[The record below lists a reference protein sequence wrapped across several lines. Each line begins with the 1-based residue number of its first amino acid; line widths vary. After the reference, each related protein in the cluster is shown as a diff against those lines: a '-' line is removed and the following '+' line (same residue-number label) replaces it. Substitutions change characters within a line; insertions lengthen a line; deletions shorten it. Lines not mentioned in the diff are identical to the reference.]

1 MKQKLILLTIAML
14 ATTIATAQ
22 NTDTVQLPY
31 TANFTQGWTANGG
44 ATIISND
51 SVRLNGNGQKIV
63 SPSIF
68 VPDSA
73 RLYFC
78 WVLRRDN
85 PDGSTSYMQLN
96 DSVDFQCRIASVDR
110 YSNIQ
115 LDRTYIGYYDDLQSR
130 YAGQTIQI
138 EFEYTD
144 SDTTPIY
151 LTSVILF
158 QYDIQASFEAP
169 AFAYIGDTVEFIPQV
184 SVPAGDTVDD
194 IWWYYRND
202 AGSWLYGGEED
213 TLRLSWSTPGTYNIE
228 LGANKHNVYAGKEA
242 AVWFYSSITI
252 FDTTTVD
259 CDSISLPYSADF
271 TQCWTAEGGATIID
285 PYHVSLTSQGQKLT
299 GPWMESAPGNSFFHF
314 VYHCDD
320 NHEWN
325 SNQTVRIT
333 LENEDGVIVSWV
345 DQIGNWGGRY
355 RFDSPGGPIR
365 ASFEYTGSQSCNEF
379 VVSDVAVYS
388 YQIDVRLEAPAIAT
402 AGDTITL
409 TAHATLQNGDMPDS
423 YSWYMYDANWNYY
436 WLSPESGNLGT
447 VATVLSCSD
456 SNLVMVI
463 NTTGRYPITTNIYKN
478 MVYNNHD
485 AYDDDWM
492 YINIIDQS
500 IYQEDSIY
508 YTSAAK
514 DTVIG
519 CHPQLHVAN
528 LPEGVTVIADSA
540 FFNHGS
546 LSSVTLPHSLTHIG
560 KCAFAL
566 TNGFS
571 EITIPENVI
580 FVGDNAFW
588 SCLGLNTVNFNA
600 TNCQTMSPTTD
611 ENSTFYPVFIGCKN
625 LTTINIG
632 ENVTRIPDRAF
643 SNCSGLRGTLTI
655 PDAVTYIGTSA
666 FYHWDES
673 NTDPLVIVIGQSVNE
688 IGNWAFFC
696 HSHVRSVTSRNPIP
710 PAIHENTFSYLSS
723 LTVPCGSVEAYHT
736 AEHWSQIPHIQDT
749 CGNETGIPVL
759 NVNNINTTVYP
770 LGYLGY
776 DGSVTNFLV
785 NGSQQSTLFANGLW
799 IGSGEHTA
807 IRQFGSSG
815 DDFQPGPL
823 SNDGQPVGGNDYNR
837 VWIVSRDMIDNH
849 LAHYTEPGY
858 TPAESIRTW
867 PAEDANVGHS
877 LAPYHDANNDG
888 HYNPLDGDY
897 PLIRGDKAAFSI
909 FNDAGTHGESG
920 GQALG
925 VEVHCMTYAFHEP
938 ADTAMMNTVFVH
950 YDIYNRSSNTYENTY
965 VGMWS
970 DFDIGYAHDDYMGC
984 DVSQGMYYAYN
995 GDENDGPGAGSFNG
1009 GIPPSQGCVILGGP
1023 WQQPDGLDNPSI
1035 DNEAWHFTP
1044 GDTLGNQ
1051 AINGLGFGNSIVDDE
1066 RMGMTNFTYYEN
1078 STSSINGAPSQAGHF
1093 YNYLRSTWQN
1103 GQHVKYGRNG
1113 INYGTS
1119 DLDCSYM
1126 FPGDSDPWHW
1136 GTDGSVPNVN
1146 PDDWNEVTVGNAP
1159 GDRRGLGSC
1168 GPFTFQPSA
1177 TETEC
1182 QQLDVAYVTGWS
1194 QTTVSQAV
1202 ENLKR
1207 NVASVRRQ
1215 FVLNTTDSGRPFL
1228 YQPSTIGIADIA
1240 DTQSLLVY
1248 PNPTTGLLNVVLN
1261 DGESGEVKLF
1271 DMMGRTLL
1279 SQHVEG
1285 SAVLDLH
1292 TLPQG
1297 VYMVKIGNSIAQK
1310 ILIIK

>member
-1 MKQKLILLTIAML
+1 
-14 ATTIATAQ
+14 
-22 NTDTVQLPY
+22 
-31 TANFTQGWTANGG
+31 
-44 ATIISND
+44 
-51 SVRLNGNGQKIV
+51 
-63 SPSIF
+63 
-68 VPDSA
+68 
-73 RLYFC
+73 
-78 WVLRRDN
+78 
-85 PDGSTSYMQLN
+85 
-96 DSVDFQCRIASVDR
+96 
-110 YSNIQ
+110 
-115 LDRTYIGYYDDLQSR
+115 
-130 YAGQTIQI
+130 
-138 EFEYTD
+138 
-144 SDTTPIY
+144 
-151 LTSVILF
+151 
-158 QYDIQASFEAP
+158 
-169 AFAYIGDTVEFIPQV
+169 
-184 SVPAGDTVDD
+184 
-194 IWWYYRND
+194 
-202 AGSWLYGGEED
+202 
-213 TLRLSWSTPGTYNIE
+213 
-228 LGANKHNVYAGKEA
+228 
-242 AVWFYSSITI
+242 
-252 FDTTTVD
+252 
-259 CDSISLPYSADF
+259 
-271 TQCWTAEGGATIID
+271 
-285 PYHVSLTSQGQKLT
+285 
-299 GPWMESAPGNSFFHF
+299 
-314 VYHCDD
+314 
-320 NHEWN
+320 
-325 SNQTVRIT
+325 
-333 LENEDGVIVSWV
+333 
-345 DQIGNWGGRY
+345 
-355 RFDSPGGPIR
+355 
-365 ASFEYTGSQSCNEF
+365 
-379 VVSDVAVYS
+379 
-388 YQIDVRLEAPAIAT
+388 
-402 AGDTITL
+402 
-409 TAHATLQNGDMPDS
+409 
-423 YSWYMYDANWNYY
+423 
-436 WLSPESGNLGT
+436 
-447 VATVLSCSD
+447 
-456 SNLVMVI
+456 
-463 NTTGRYPITTNIYKN
+463 
-478 MVYNNHD
+478 
-485 AYDDDWM
+485 M
-492 YINIIDQS
+492 YINVVD
-500 IYQEDSIY
+500 YPFYAEDSIY

-519 CHPQLHVAN
+519 CHPQLHNAN
-528 LPEGVTVIADSA
+528 LPESVTVIADSA
-540 FFNHGS
+540 FFN
-546 LSSVTLPHSLTHIG
+546 LANLANIQLPDGLHTIG
-560 KCAFAL
+560 NKAFACNQGL
-566 TNGFS
+566 T
-571 EITIPENVI
+571 EISLPRDLQ

-588 SCLGLNTVNFNA
+588 WDTNLAIVNFNA

-655 PDAVTYIGTSA
+655 PDAVTYIGTFS
-666 FYHWDES
+666 FSHWDES
-673 NTDPLVIVIGQSVNE
+673 NTNPLEIVIGQSVSE
-688 IGNWAFFC
+688 MGFSAFFC

-749 CGNETGIPVL
+749 CGNETGVPIL

-837 VWIVSRDMIDNH
+837 VWFVSRSMIDYH
-849 LAHYTEPGY
+849 LAHYTESGY

-938 ADTAMMNTVFVH
+938 SDTALWNTVFVH

-1009 GIPPSQGCVILGGP
+1009 IPPSQGCVILGGP
-1023 WQQPDGLDNPSI
+1023 WQQPDGLDNPTI

-1103 GQHVKYGRNG
+1103 GQHVKYGGNG

-1136 GTDGSVPNVN
+1136 GTDGSVPDVN

-1168 GPFTFQPSA
+1168 GPFTFHPSA

-1194 QTTVSQAV
+1194 QTSVSQAV

-1215 FVLNTTDSGRPFL
+1215 FAHNTTDSGRPFL
-1228 YQPSTIGIADIA
+1228 YQPSTVGIADIA
-1240 DTQSLLVY
+1240 DSQSLLVY

-1297 VYMVKIGNSIAQK
+1297 VYMVKIGNNIAQK
-1310 ILIIK
+1310 ILIISK

>member
-1 MKQKLILLTIAML
+1 MKKKLILLTIAML

-31 TANFTQGWTANGG
+31 TANFTQGWTAAGG
-44 ATIISND
+44 ASLISSQWAELNGSGQTLTSPWIEIGTTGHIFFTLYLWRD
-51 SVRLNGNGQKIV
+51 TTVAINQWQELADGVQFSVRIRTSDGTLHNFITQGNANYN
-63 SPSIF
+63 
-68 VPDSA
+68 SA
-73 RLYFC
+73 GY
-78 WVLRRDN
+78 
-85 PDGSTSYMQLN
+85 
-96 DSVDFQCRIASVDR
+96 
-110 YSNIQ
+110 
-115 LDRTYIGYYDDLQSR
+115 GYYLDE
-130 YAGQTIQI
+130 YAGQLTQFVI
-138 EFEYTD
+138 EYENGTAPLY
-144 SDTTPIY
+144 PLIE
-151 LTSVILF
+151 IF
-158 QYDIQASFEAP
+158 QYDIALTMEGPNIAQV
-169 AFAYIGDTVEFIPQV
+169 GDTVTFIAHPSLQD
-184 SVPAGDTVDD
+184 GDT
-194 IWWYYRND
+194 
-202 AGSWLYGGEED
+202 
-213 TLRLSWSTPGTYNIE
+213 
-228 LGANKHNVYAGKEA
+228 
-242 AVWFYSSITI
+242 
-252 FDTTTVD
+252 
-259 CDSISLPYSADF
+259 
-271 TQCWTAEGGATIID
+271 
-285 PYHVSLTSQGQKLT
+285 
-299 GPWMESAPGNSFFHF
+299 
-314 VYHCDD
+314 
-320 NHEWN
+320 
-325 SNQTVRIT
+325 
-333 LENEDGVIVSWV
+333 
-345 DQIGNWGGRY
+345 
-355 RFDSPGGPIR
+355 
-365 ASFEYTGSQSCNEF
+365 
-379 VVSDVAVYS
+379 
-388 YQIDVRLEAPAIAT
+388 
-402 AGDTITL
+402 
-409 TAHATLQNGDMPDS
+409 PDY
-423 YSWYMYDANWNYY
+423 YSWYMYDGNGNWMDNENPSRTILSQTDSMLTVVWNASGRFQVNCQIAKTAFGNYNAY
-436 WLSPESGNLGT
+436 TSTYQN
-447 VATVLSCSD
+447 
-456 SNLVMVI
+456 VI
-463 NTTGRYPITTNIYKN
+463 IRD
-478 MVYNNHD
+478 HFHL
-485 AYDDDWM
+485 
-492 YINIIDQS
+492 
-500 IYQEDSIY
+500 EDSIY

-519 CHPQLHVAN
+519 CHPQLHAAS
-528 LPEGVTVIADSA
+528 LPESVTVIADSA
-540 FFNHGS
+540 FFSHAN
-546 LSSVTLPHSLTHIG
+546 LTSVSLPHSLTHIG
-560 KCAFAL
+560 KCAFAC
-566 TNGFS
+566 THGFN
-571 EITIPENVI
+571 EITIPENVTI
-580 FVGDNAFW
+580 VGDNAFW
-588 SCLGLNTVNFNA
+588 YCLGLNTVNFNA

-611 ENSTFYPVFIGCKN
+611 ENGNYWPVFIRSVN
-625 LTTINIG
+625 IHTINIG

-643 SNCSGLRGTLTI
+643 SYCSGLRGTLTI

-688 IGNWAFFC
+688 IGNWAFYC

-749 CGNETGIPVL
+749 CGDETGVPIL

-770 LGYLGY
+770 LGYLAY
-776 DGSVTNFLV
+776 DGSQTNFFV

-823 SNDGQPVGGNDYNR
+823 SNDGQPLGGNDYNR
-837 VWIVSRDMIDNH
+837 VWFVSRGMIDYH

-858 TPAESIRTW
+858 EPSESIRTW

-938 ADTAMMNTVFVH
+938 SDTALWNTVFVH

-970 DFDIGYAHDDYMGC
+970 DFDIGYAHDDYVGC
-984 DVSQGMYYAYN
+984 DVAQGMYFAYN
-995 GDENDGPGAGSFNG
+995 GTENDGPGSGSFN

-1078 STSSINGAPSQAGHF
+1078 SMSSINGAPSQAGHF

-1103 GQHVKYGRNG
+1103 GQHVKYGGNG

-1136 GTDGSVPNVN
+1136 GTDGSVPDVN
-1146 PDDWNEVTVGNAP
+1146 PNDWNEVTVGNAP

-1194 QTTVSQAV
+1194 QTTVSQTI

-1215 FVLNTTDSGRPFL
+1215 FAHNTTDGGRPFL
-1228 YQPSTIGIADIA
+1228 YQPSTVGIADIA
-1240 DTQSLLVY
+1240 DSQSLLVY

-1261 DGESGEVKLF
+1261 DGELGEVKLF

-1297 VYMVKIGNSIAQK
+1297 VYMVKIGNSIARK

>member
-1 MKQKLILLTIAML
+1 MKQKLIILTIAML

-22 NTDTVQLPY
+22 NSDTVQLPY
-31 TANFTQGWTANGG
+31 TANFTQGW
-44 ATIISND
+44 
-51 SVRLNGNGQKIV
+51 
-63 SPSIF
+63 
-68 VPDSA
+68 
-73 RLYFC
+73 
-78 WVLRRDN
+78 
-85 PDGSTSYMQLN
+85 
-96 DSVDFQCRIASVDR
+96 
-110 YSNIQ
+110 
-115 LDRTYIGYYDDLQSR
+115 
-130 YAGQTIQI
+130 
-138 EFEYTD
+138 
-144 SDTTPIY
+144 
-151 LTSVILF
+151 
-158 QYDIQASFEAP
+158 
-169 AFAYIGDTVEFIPQV
+169 
-184 SVPAGDTVDD
+184 
-194 IWWYYRND
+194 
-202 AGSWLYGGEED
+202 
-213 TLRLSWSTPGTYNIE
+213 
-228 LGANKHNVYAGKEA
+228 
-242 AVWFYSSITI
+242 IT
-252 FDTTTVD
+252 
-259 CDSISLPYSADF
+259 
-271 TQCWTAEGGATIID
+271 ENGATIID
-285 PYHVSLTSQGQKLT
+285 STHASITSSGQKIT
-299 GPWMESAPGNSFFHF
+299 SPWMESVPGNSFFHF

-333 LENEDGVIVSWV
+333 LENEDGIIVSWE
-345 DQIGNWGGRY
+345 DQIGNWGGCY

-365 ASFEYTGSQSCNEF
+365 ASFEYTGSQSCSEF

-409 TAHATLQNGDMPDS
+409 ISHATLQNGDMADS
-423 YSWYMYDANWNYY
+423 YDWYMYDANWNYY

-463 NTTGRYPITTNIYKN
+463 NTTGRYSITSLVDKY

-485 AYDDDWM
+485 AHGDDWM
-492 YINIIDQS
+492 YIDIIDQS
-500 IYQEDSIY
+500 IYLEDSIY
-508 YTSAAK
+508 YTSATK
-514 DTVIG
+514 DTIIG

-600 TNCQTMSPTTD
+600 TNCQTMSP
-611 ENSTFYPVFIGCKN
+611 STASDGSYWPVFIGCDN
-625 LTTINIG
+625 LTTFNIG

-643 SNCSGLRGTLTI
+643 SNCRGPRGTLVI
-655 PDAVTYIGTSA
+655 PDAVTYIGVSA
-666 FYHWDES
+666 FYHWIDNWDWDHGS
-673 NTDPLVIVIGQSVNE
+673 TWDTFGIVLGAGLTE
-688 IGNWAFFC
+688 IGDFAFGC
-696 HSHVRSVTSRNPIP
+696 PRGHLTSVVSRNPVP
-710 PAIHENTFSYLSS
+710 PAIHEQTFYRYGPEYTPM
-723 LTVPCGSVEAYHT
+723 LTVPCGSIEAYHA
-736 AEHWSQIPHIQDT
+736 AEHWDRILYIKDT
-749 CGNETGIPVL
+749 CGNETNVPIL

-770 LGYLGY
+770 LGYLAY
-776 DGSVTNFLV
+776 DGSQTNFFV

-807 IRQFGSSG
+807 VRQFGSSG

-837 VWIVSRDMIDNH
+837 VWFVSRSMIDYH

-877 LAPYHDANNDG
+877 LAPYYDANNDG

-938 ADTAMMNTVFVH
+938 SDTALWNTVFVH

-995 GDENDGPGAGSFNG
+995 GDENDGPGAGSFN

-1078 STSSINGAPSQAGHF
+1078 SMSSINGAPSQAGHF

-1103 GQHVKYGRNG
+1103 GQHVKYGGNG

-1136 GTDGSVPNVN
+1136 GTDGSVPDVN

-1168 GPFTFQPSA
+1168 GPFSFQPSA

-1215 FVLNTTDSGRPFL
+1215 FAHNTTDSGRPFL
-1228 YQPSTIGIADIA
+1228 YQPSTVGIADIA
-1240 DTQSLLVY
+1240 DSQSLLVY